1 MKTRRGFVSNS
12 SSSSFIIAYPKDR
25 LLRLGEVE
33 SYVGGYTDST
43 PDEVKDLLS
52 YIIWKSQFPMKQ
64 CCLDD
69 VTFDETEHWWND
81 EWINKTKEW
90 IKEGY
95 YVKYASFEEY
105 ELGDE
110 FGFSYDEADKVT
122 RGTDRYFKDESKVLA
137 CGK

>member
-1 MKTRRGFVSNS
+1 MKTRKGFVSNS

-33 SYVGGYTDST
+33 SYVGGYADST
-43 PDEVKDLLS
+43 PDKVKDLLS
-52 YIIWKSQFPMKQ
+52 YIVWKSQFPMKQ
-64 CCLDD
+64 CWLED
-69 VTFDETEHWWND
+69 VSSDETEHWWND
-81 EWINKTKEW
+81 EWASKTKEW
-90 IKEGY
+90 IEEGY
-95 YVKYASFEEY
+95 DVKYACFEEY

-122 RGTDRYFKDESKVLA
+122 CGTDRYFKDGSRVLA